1 MPSIWPAWATA
12 QNPVFRYE
20 TGRWGRSRFRRLLQP
35 ALWSGAV
42 FLFLIFVC
50 LPATC
55 AGLLLLAPPTSG
67 LPATDSRLSD
77 FFSAFVLFLAGSGV
91 FSSLASGLLGL
102 AATALAATLI
112 AREREAQT
120 WPLVR
125 LTTLTP
131 GQIVGG
137 KLAAF
142 LHILQNSMHLVA
154 VWRGVTVAA
163 AVGAGLLY
171 LLLSYLGVPEAKSGL
186 QAISAT
192 MPPDAG
198 PALAGWG
205 LVGLA
210 TVAFWLAE
218 PYYVVIYNGI
228 VGLAVSTFARTRRW
242 AIALVFITQFTL
254 GLAVYWPI
262 QQMAALL
269 PTVIVML
276 LYQINPKATI
286 DPAVV
291 TLPTIGLQYVVVIVL
306 QVTVMAACL
315 ATTLYRAE
323 RLSD

>member
-1 MPSIWPAWATA
+1 MRTFWPAWATA

-35 ALWSGAV
+35 ALWSGAL

-50 LPATC
+50 LPAAC
-55 AGLLLLAPPTSG
+55 AGLLLLAPSTPVF
-67 LPATDSRLSD
+67 PITDSRLSD
-77 FFSAFVLFLAGSGV
+77 FFSAFVLFLLGSGL

-125 LTTLTP
+125 LTTLTS

-142 LHILQNSMHLVA
+142 LYILQNSMHLVA
-154 VWRGVTVAA
+154 LWRGVTVAA
-163 AVGAGLLY
+163 AVGAGGLY
-171 LLLSYLGVPEAKSGL
+171 IVLSFLGVPDVKSGL
-186 QAISAT
+186 EALWASV
-192 MPPDAG
+192 PPNAG
-198 PALAGWG
+198 LTLAGWG
-205 LVGLA
+205 LVGLV
-210 TVAFWLAE
+210 TVTYWLIE
-218 PYYVVIYNGI
+218 PYFIVVYNGA

-269 PTVIVML
+269 PMTIL
-276 LYQINPKATI
+276 FFLSQIYPKAQI
-286 DPAVV
+286 DPAIL
-291 TLPTIGLQYVVVIVL
+291 TLPTVGLQYVVVIAL
-306 QVTVMAACL
+306 QVAVLAACL
-315 ATTLYRAE
+315 ATALYRAE